1 MSIQKVYKK
10 HMSEPW
16 FSLIAVGCK
25 TVEGRLHHDDW
36 EKMRQGDI
44 IEWYNLDYTPI
55 LDRELKTIIL
65 SKKVYPSFESYL
77 TNEGMQKTL
86 PSIKNINDGLKIY
99 YNYYKPEDEKKFGI
113 AAIQLKVVIDN

>member
-1 MSIQKVYKK
+1 MSFQKVYKK
-10 HMSEPW
+10 HISEPW

-99 YNYYKPEDEKKFGI
+99 YNYYKPEDEKKFGVV
-113 AAIQLKVVIDN
+113 AIQLTAVIDN

>member
-1 MSIQKVYKK
+1 MSFQKIYKK
-10 HMSEPW
+10 HLSEPW
-16 FSLIAVGCK
+16 FSLLFMGCK
-25 TVEGRLHHDDW
+25 TVEGRLHHEDW

-44 IEWYNLDYTPI
+44 IEWYNLDFTPMF
-55 LDRELKTIIL
+55 DRQFKTIIL

-113 AAIQLKVVIDN
+113 TAIELKVIIDN